1 MPQKSK
7 RGPVQ
12 KTMAEMAHLVG
23 PGVLR
28 VRNRMPCSAPLTG
41 QPLLLHPERLATLV
55 VHGSADMTAAALRLL
70 WRHGVQLSF
79 LNRWGNRLL
88 GRVSPP
94 ADRAPA
100 LACWQHWAVSDPQF
114 TLAQAR
120 RLVAAKIQA
129 MQDAAAHFANHGQ
142 PSLRSL
148 QHELDDDLKRS
159 ATAGSL
165 ASLRGHEGA
174 ASARWHAAMR
184 QLFPPSLPYAGRQ
197 HHPPPD
203 PVNAL
208 LSLGYT
214 LLLTRVQAEIAAVGL
229 DPLVGVYH
237 QPRPGKPALACDL
250 IEPFR
255 APLVDQLIV
264 GQVRKG
270 SFRREHFGDTA
281 KGIRLKPDDFRRFLR
296 VFEDRFHATSAGTSF
311 EMQARQTVEHF
322 AAAVRQWMETRHRGL
337 SNGSLEQTE

>member
-1 MPQKSK
+1 
-7 RGPVQ
+7 
-12 KTMAEMAHLVG
+12 MAEMAHLVG

-28 VRNRMPCSAPLTG
+28 VRNRMPFWEPLEG
-41 QPLLLHPERLATLV
+41 QPLLLHPERLATLI
-55 VHGSADMTAAALRLL
+55 VHGAADMTAAALRLL

-79 LNRWGNRLL
+79 LSRQGNRLL

-94 ADRAPA
+94 AGRAPA
-100 LACWQHWAVSDPQF
+100 LACWQHWAVSDRQF
-114 TLAQAR
+114 TLSQAR
-120 RLVAAKIQA
+120 QLVGAKIQG
-129 MQDAAAHFANHGQ
+129 MQAVAAHFAERGQ
-142 PSLRSL
+142 QSLRSL

-159 ATAGSL
+159 ITAGSL

-184 QLFPPSLPYAGRQ
+184 QLFPPSLPYTGRQ

-214 LLLTRVQAEIAAVGL
+214 LLLTRIQAEIAAVGL
-229 DPLVGVYH
+229 DPLVGAYH

-270 SFRREHFGDTA
+270 SFRREHFEDSTNGM
-281 KGIRLKPDDFRRFLR
+281 RLKPDDFRRFLKA
-296 VFEDRFHATSAGTSF
+296 FEDRFTALSSGQSF
-311 EMQARQTVEHF
+311 ELRARRTVEQF
-322 AAAVRQWMETRHRGL
+322 ADDVRRWARAQDHPAVNED
-337 SNGSLEQTE
+337 S

>member
-1 MPQKSK
+1 
-7 RGPVQ
+7 
-12 KTMAEMAHLVG
+12 
-23 PGVLR
+23 
-28 VRNRMPCSAPLTG
+28 MPCWEPLEG
-41 QPLLLHPERLATLV
+41 QPLLLHPERLATLI
-55 VHGSADMTAAALRLL
+55 VHGAADMTAAALRLL

-79 LNRWGNRLL
+79 LSRAGNRLL

-114 TLAQAR
+114 TLTQAR
-120 RLVAAKIQA
+120 RLVQAKIQG
-129 MQDAAAHFANHGQ
+129 MQQVAGHFAKLGQ

-148 QHELDDDLKRS
+148 QHELDNDLKRPL
-159 ATAGSL
+159 TANSL

-184 QLFPPSLPYAGRQ
+184 CLFPPSLPYAGRQ

-214 LLLTRVQAEIAAVGL
+214 LLLTRIQAEIAAVGL

-264 GQVRKG
+264 GQVRQG
-270 SFRREHFGDTA
+270 CFRREHFQDTA
-281 KGIRLKPDDFRRFLR
+281 KGIRLNRDDFRRFLKA
-296 VFEDRFHATSAGTSF
+296 FEDRFHAASSGISF
-311 EMQARQTVEHF
+311 EVQIRQTVERF
-322 AAAVRQWMETRHRGL
+322 AAAVRQWMESQHGAVD
-337 SNGSLEQTE
+337 GP